1 MWNTMELSND
11 ANSGQDGCRMEP
23 EIFPEGEK
31 HTISKLPAVINQQM
45 PEEQVCMSEFWGQ
58 GR

>member
-1 MWNTMELSND
+1 MQIQ
-11 ANSGQDGCRMEP
+11 GRMAATFSP
-23 EIFPEGEK
+23 EMFSEGEK

-45 PEEQVCMSEFWGQ
+45 SQEQVCMSEFWGH